1 LFTHIF
7 SAFVLL
13 WELQIGYLSEVTPQ
27 DWLKTTECVQSLR
40 RKFTDLFRGDQC
52 FRHFLCD
59 KCVDLSCPLGLVT
72 HALSVSRGTN
82 LGQTQKNL
90 RRFSKNVGDFP
101 KNVGDF
107 FKNVGDFFE
116 GSSRVAFCSS

>member
-1 LFTHIF
+1 MLLVDSYFTTAETGFCAKLYKLLDFLLLFTHIF

-82 LGQTQKNL
+82 L
-90 RRFSKNVGDFP
+90 R
-101 KNVGDF
+101 
-107 FKNVGDFFE
+107 
-116 GSSRVAFCSS
+116 

>member
-13 WELQIGYLSEVTPQ
+13 WELQVGYLSEVTPQ

-72 HALSVSRGTN
+72 HALSARRRKISDKYK
-82 LGQTQKNL
+82 KNSVMDKVVNYYSPL
-90 RRFSKNVGDFP
+90 IKRLNGF
-101 KNVGDF
+101 
-107 FKNVGDFFE
+107 
-116 GSSRVAFCSS
+116 A